1 MDSSRD
7 RSPLWGPPADPPP
20 RMQQIPYEGG
30 LLGAPRGPPDP
41 SATISLSQSITAWH
55 VLTYP
60 IQTVRRLIVA
70 EFEDGGRGAGRE
82 EGILCARY
90 LSPTIFP
97 VFPEYS
103 GGVAH
108 PSNKPAASAAAQTEV
123 VDSPRGVPV
132 VLRQPL
138 LLASC
143 SPSALNV
150 FALVAHA
157 MRVVYEAEGVSGLFR
172 GLVPSCLHRLG
183 RDCLHWLLLRH
194 CYRGTVFL
202 TRGVFATVGC
212 LFRPLRW
219 KRAENQREDSPEG
232 SCEDGKD
239 GKDSSSSSGS
249 GRVQAI
255 GNLRELFAELATYP
269 LLVVSTRLAVIESPF
284 PLSPPVFLPRVFSLS
299 GFFGFAVDLLSSQM
313 VVGTSEMLYLTLK
326 ADGAGAFWRGA
337 VPYILSRS
345 VDEAVTTLFFF
356 THRRDT
362 GGSKRSLSDGGRRG
376 KGSSEGGAA
385 GKETSFLQ
393 QEQLQLKETEAIALS
408 AAQPPAEQ
416 EEDSPV
422 ERRLQQLEEYT
433 IRAWLSGKRNPSVRV
448 FCLPLLERF
457 SVLRLFRVVNLRESR
472 LLSCD
477 ASLRAGTVST
487 QALAQGSLR
496 NALEA
501 STVKCDVFDL
511 QPLMVQLGVCCLFL
525 ALSGAALA
533 TSHRR
538 LSAIESEEEEELM
551 ILSAQC
557 GCISHDQKAAEE
569 FANIEEALLQVT
581 PCLCLPPSTFLPLL

>member
-1 MDSSRD
+1 MSARIKSKQANGKGDSSQNSASLRRKYEL
-7 RSPLWGPPADPPP
+7 RSRYSHLTDSSSARAVWPLLKRMSASKAAAAPAAAAVVA
-20 RMQQIPYEGG
+20 
-30 LLGAPRGPPDP
+30 AP
-41 SATISLSQSITAWH
+41 AA
-55 VLTYP
+55 
-60 IQTVRRLIVA
+60 A
-70 EFEDGGRGAGRE
+70 A
-82 EGILCARY
+82 A
-90 LSPTIFP
+90 
-97 VFPEYS
+97 
-103 GGVAH
+103 
-108 PSNKPAASAAAQTEV
+108 AASAAAQTEV

-202 TRGVFATVGC
+202 TRGVFATVGEC
-212 LFRPLRW
+212 ESDEP
-219 KRAENQREDSPEG
+219 KVGKKGSRAENQREDSPEG

-249 GRVQAI
+249 GR
-255 GNLRELFAELATYP
+255 LFAELATYP

-345 VDEAVTTLFFF
+345 VDEA
-356 THRRDT
+356 
-362 GGSKRSLSDGGRRG
+362 
-376 KGSSEGGAA
+376 
-385 GKETSFLQ
+385 
-393 QEQLQLKETEAIALS
+393 
-408 AAQPPAEQ
+408 Q

-433 IRAWLSGKRNPSVRV
+433 IRAWLSAI
-448 FCLPLLERF
+448 L
-457 SVLRLFRVVNLRESR
+457 
-472 LLSCD
+472 
-477 ASLRAGTVST
+477 GT
-487 QALAQGSLR
+487 AAAPLAQLSVIQR
-496 NALEA
+496 CQ
-501 STVKCDVFDL
+501 STL
-511 QPLMVQLGVCCLFL
+511 QGLCQHKPWLKV
-525 ALSGAALA
+525 LSGMPWKALA

-551 ILSAQC
+551 
-557 GCISHDQKAAEE
+557 
-569 FANIEEALLQVT
+569 
-581 PCLCLPPSTFLPLL
+581 